1 MKKIF
6 YLLILLNPLI
16 SFAQGYQPLV
26 SNSPISSAASSV
38 NLEEFLKQ
46 IFNWGIGA
54 AVALAILFIILGGV
68 QYMTTDAIFAKE
80 EGRKRIQAAV
90 AGLLIALSS
99 WLILFTINPKIFEN
113 SLGLSN
119 LGNSNTTPVNVG
131 GGDIGGNN
139 SPGTN
144 PPTNQ
149 NPPINPG
156 GESPVFYGD
165 EQFIRDALAQQGV
178 TINKNPCTFPGQE
191 NCTDVVGFR
200 QSTMA
205 AISNLNR
212 AVGGNGFVI
221 TGGTEK
227 SKHAAGTYSHGNG
240 YKFDVGQ
247 GSNPGNWDKID
258 NYYKGLIGSQVVSDN
273 KVYPVTVLGTG
284 QKLELIREKRGDSL
298 HWDIKALP

>member
-1 MKKIF
+1 MIFNFNKKYIF
-6 YLLILLNPLI
+6 FVFSFLIPKI
-16 SFAQGYQPLV
+16 SLAYVPLV

-131 GGDIGGNN
+131 GGDIGGG
-139 SPGTN
+139 GT
-144 PPTNQ
+144 
-149 NPPINPG
+149 G
-156 GESPVFYGD
+156 GGNVPDYQGN
-165 EQFIRDALAQQGV
+165 EQFDLNGQPFNPKLTAYSPQRSGALIGMEGGYASSR
-178 TINKNPCTFPGQE
+178 PGL
-191 NCTDVVGFR
+191 DGRSVVRTLDDYVAGR
-200 QSTMA
+200 S
-205 AISNLNR
+205 SY
-212 AVGGNGFVI
+212 I
-221 TGGTEK
+221 TL
-227 SKHAAGTYSHGNG
+227 AGDPSEYRNG
-240 YKFDVGQ
+240 YIIPTITYKNSLNQLITLNNVPGYVHDTGSAFRGAGNSKFDIPIGRDYGNYSMNTQPFNGTSVQFVRSTISGQ
-247 GSNPGNWDKID
+247 
-258 NYYKGLIGSQVVSDN
+258 
-273 KVYPVTVLGTG
+273 
-284 QKLELIREKRGDSL
+284 
-298 HWDIKALP
+298 